1 MTALTRYQRL
11 ECFGWWREAPD
22 AEARE
27 VVVSFG
33 DASLILSDIKTSLAL
48 THWSLPA
55 LERLNP
61 GDLPA
66 RYSPDPSAGETLE
79 IDDDLMI
86 NAIEQVRRVI
96 ESQRPKEGRL
106 RAPLIALLVGGLL
119 IAAVLFLPTALTRH
133 TAAAVPQATR
143 EAIGELVLRDM
154 VRLTGPVCSTPNGD
168 RALRKMWARLSDG
181 RPGGISVVPNGS
193 ADAVHLPGGRIL
205 LRRSLLEDQ
214 DNEEVAAGHVLAEQ
228 VRADAADPLL
238 PLLEHAGLLATFRLL
253 TTGELPP
260 TAVRGLADALLAAP
274 VSDVDPKTLLS
285 RFAAAKVPSTPYA
298 QAIDP
303 TNAHT
308 EALRTGDPFRTAAA
322 PPILTDTEWVGLQG
336 ICAR

>member
-11 ECFGWWREAPD
+11 ECFGSWRESPA
-22 AEARE
+22 AESRD

-33 DASLILSDIKTSLAL
+33 DASLILSDIQTSLAL

-66 RYSPDPSAGETLE
+66 RYSPDPSAGETLK

-86 NAIEQVRRVI
+86 NAIEQVRRAI
-96 ESQRPKEGRL
+96 DAQRPKEGRL
-106 RAPLIALLVGGLL
+106 RGPLIALAVGALMV
-119 IAAVLFLPTALTRH
+119 AAVLFLPAALTRH

-168 RALRKMWARLSDG
+168 RALRKMWTRLSDG
-181 RPGGISVVPNGS
+181 RPGSISVLPAGFT
-193 ADAVHLPGGRIL
+193 DAVHLPGGRIL
-205 LRRSLLEDQ
+205 LQRDVLETADSE
-214 DNEEVAAGHVLAEQ
+214 DVAAGYVLAEQ
-228 VRADAADPLL
+228 VRADHADPLL

-260 TAVRGLADALLAAP
+260 TAVRGFAETLLATPVPDPDPQALLA
-274 VSDVDPKTLLS
+274 
-285 RFAAAKVPSTPYA
+285 RFAAAKVPATPYA
-298 QAIDP
+298 RSVDP
-303 TNAHT
+303 SGART
-308 EALRTGDPFRTAAA
+308 EALRAADPFGKTPP
-322 PPILTDTEWVGLQG
+322 PPILSDTEWVGLQG
-336 ICAR
+336 ICSR

>member
-11 ECFGWWREAPD
+11 ECFGWWRESPD

-181 RPGGISVVPNGS
+181 RPGSISVVPNGS

-285 RFAAAKVPSTPYA
+285 RFAAAKAPSTPYA

-308 EALRTGDPFRTAAA
+308 ESLRTGDPFRTAAA

>member
-11 ECFGWWREAPD
+11 ECFGWWRESPD

-33 DASLILSDIKTSLAL
+33 DASLILSDIQNSLAL

-96 ESQRPKEGRL
+96 DSQRPKEGRL
-106 RAPLIALLVGGLL
+106 RGPLIALLVGALL

-133 TAAAVPQATR
+133 TVAAVPQATR

-181 RPGGISVVPNGS
+181 RPGGISVLPKGF

-205 LRRSLLEDQ
+205 LQRDLLEDE
-214 DNEEVAAGHVLAEQ
+214 DSEEIAAGYVLAEQ

-260 TAVRGLADALLAAP
+260 TAVRGFAETLLTAP
-274 VSDVDPKTLLS
+274 VSDADPKALLT

-303 TNAHT
+303 TGART
-308 EALRTGDPFRTAAA
+308 EALRTGDPFRDVAA
-322 PPILTDTEWVGLQG
+322 PAILTDTEWVGLQG